1 MDYTKAFFMAE
12 CKVTKSVKVVLY
24 LNEEETRYLE
34 ILCQNSIESIVDAA
48 LGREGP
54 LESDANRAIR
64 EGLYVV
70 LTEAVNKF

>member
-1 MDYTKAFFMAE
+1 MAE

-34 ILCQNSIESIVDAA
+34 TLCQNSLESIIDAA

-54 LESDANRAIR
+54 KESVTNKAIR
-64 EGLYVV
+64 EGLYIA
-70 LTEAVNKF
+70 LTEAINKF